1 MQPAHASSPGDDNQ
15 QPPPEAP
22 REPDNPTHDA
32 EMKEV
37 TEEEAPA
44 AVEVQEEVK
53 NQDQEDGDETKG
65 EEEEQGGRGK
75 KRERGAGG
83 ARELQVMVKR
93 ELLAA
98 CMTCHICNRLLRDA
112 TTISECLHTFC
123 RKCIY
128 KKFND
133 EEVESCPKCG
143 IDLGCTPV
151 EKLRADHS
159 LQDVRSKIF
168 PFKRKKINAEDAAS
182 PISPPNKIKER
193 SISSLVVPTPRLTPT
208 GSTGRRSRVVTRK
221 AAAALRGVGPTTDNP
236 VKKEN
241 DSSDKNAHSSS
252 VPANLGKVPK
262 TKRQIL
268 SNEEASNHS
277 SIKDTEDDSKDM
289 ADNAELWRPL
299 NCLVEAANRTKSIR
313 SSLQNSAVKREQ
325 LNGSPSSTYGNKTKP
340 KEHLKKSKLE
350 DDKKD
355 APVTPVRLNKKLQGT
370 GQRKRGLRAPVDKKP
385 DGALTQNAKRFSS
398 IWFSLVASFEQ
409 KGDPPLPQI
418 PSHYLR
424 IKDANIPASSI
435 QKYLVQKLSLPSESE
450 VEINCC
456 GQLVDPAQPLRNLVE
471 LWLKGRST
479 QATQATVGS
488 PAEDFV
494 MVLTYG
500 RPKAMA
506 S

>member
-1 MQPAHASSPGDDNQ
+1 MQPAHASSQEGT
-15 QPPPEAP
+15 QPPPPTEPAEATSP
-22 REPDNPTHDA
+22 GPSEEAAASADA
-32 EMKEV
+32 ELK
-37 TEEEAPA
+37 EEATT
-44 AVEVQEEVK
+44 EEVK
-53 NQDQEDGDETKG
+53 EHEEKEDGDETRG
-65 EEEEQGGRGK
+65 EVEEQRRGRKRGRRGGS
-75 KRERGAGG
+75 GAM
-83 ARELQVMVKR
+83 RELVMVKR

-98 CMTCHICNRLLRDA
+98 CMTCPLCDRLLRDA
-112 TTISECLHTFC
+112 TTVSECLHTFC

-133 EEVESCPKCG
+133 EEVESCPVCE

-168 PFKRKKINAEDAAS
+168 PLKRKKIKAGDAES
-182 PISPPNKIKER
+182 PISPPNKRKER
-193 SISSLVVPTPRLTPT
+193 SISSLVVHTPKLTPT
-208 GSTGRRSRVVTRK
+208 GSTGRRTRAVTRK
-221 AAAALRGVGPTTDNP
+221 STAALRVLGPTDDDP
-236 VKKEN
+236 VKKET
-241 DSSDKNAHSSS
+241 DPSDKDAHSSS
-252 VPANLGKVPK
+252 LPANSGKVPK
-262 TKRQIL
+262 KRRQIL
-268 SNEEASNHS
+268 SNGEASNHS
-277 SIKDTEDDSKDM
+277 SNKDTEDDSKDM
-289 ADNAELWRPL
+289 TDNAELWRPL
-299 NCLVEAANRTKSIR
+299 NCLVEAANRTKSFR
-313 SSLQNSAVKREQ
+313 SSLQNSAAKREQ
-325 LNGSPSSTYGNKTKP
+325 LNGSPSTTNGKP
-340 KEHLKKSKLE
+340 KEDLKKPKME

-355 APVTPVRLNKKLQGT
+355 APVTPVKLNKKLQGT
-370 GQRKRGLRAPVDKKP
+370 GRRRRGLRAPADVNP
-385 DGALTQNAKRFSS
+385 DGALTQNEKRFSS

-409 KGDPPLPQI
+409 KGDSPLPQI

-456 GQLVDPAQPLRNLVE
+456 GQPVDPTQPLRNLVE

-479 QATQATVGS
+479 QATQAAVGS

-506 S
+506 L

>member
-1 MQPAHASSPGDDNQ
+1 MQPAHASSLGEDN
-15 QPPPEAP
+15 QPPPEA
-22 REPDNPTHDA
+22 EPNNPTAANADA
-32 EMKEV
+32 ELKEFTGEV
-37 TEEEAPA
+37 EEAPV
-44 AVEVQEEVK
+44 AVEEVK
-53 NQDQEDGDETKG
+53 ERDEEDGDETKG
-65 EEEEQGGRGK
+65 EEEQRGRKRGRRGG
-75 KRERGAGG
+75 GG

-133 EEVESCPKCG
+133 EEVECCPKCE

-168 PFKRKKINAEDAAS
+168 PFKRKKIKAEDAAS
-182 PISPPNKIKER
+182 PISPPSKIKER

-221 AAAALRGVGPTTDNP
+221 AAAALRGIGPTTDNP
-236 VKKEN
+236 VKNEN

-277 SIKDTEDDSKDM
+277 SNKDTEDDGKDM

-313 SSLQNSAVKREQ
+313 SSLQSSAVKREQ

-370 GQRKRGLRAPVDKKP
+370 GRRKRGLRAPVDVKP
-385 DGALTQNAKRFSS
+385 DGALTQNVKRFSS
-398 IWFSLVASFEQ
+398 IWFSLVASFKQ

-456 GQLVDPAQPLRNLVE
+456 GKPVDPTQPLRNLVE